1 MVPNTNCYVLFFGI
15 DNLTQDISWTPG
27 IFVFFPA
34 FRRPTEISL
43 QDQPL
48 VESSK
53 AINNIGPSEPQMRF
67 FVESTKL
74 PSLERPTCFLDP
86 SPSWNPLES
95 IEILGYFQAPAGAV
109 VPGAP
114 SFLGAVGLECVV
126 GPWNDPEDAPRF
138 EVRLEDAAT
147 KLGLKPHAGIFLKSF
162 LQIGGKQST
171 TGRCTSFELKPTVYC
186 LHELIIIWVCVKT
199 ISRGPLKLNGFMD
212 NYQPFV
218 LPQRYPIFDRFL
230 KSVKMRDTQYLEV
243 DHHIQQHIGAPSQNL
258 KQTLILLVF
267 FARTSIKSY
276 KSLPWNGWLNTP
288 LTLLVTLRSP
298 IDNNSI
304 NTHLL

>member
-1 MVPNTNCYVLFFGI
+1 MVPSTNCYVLFFGI

-27 IFVFFPA
+27 IFVFFPLSDVQLK
-34 FRRPTEISL
+34 FRCRTSRWLNLPRRPTTL
-43 QDQPL
+43 DQANHRW
-48 VESSK
+48 V
-53 AINNIGPSEPQMRF
+53 F
-67 FVESTKL
+67 FVESTRL

-109 VPGAP
+109 VPGAS
-114 SFLGAVGLECVV
+114 SFLGAVGLECIV

-147 KLGLKPHAGIFLKSF
+147 KLGLKPHSGIFLKSF

-171 TGRCTSFELKPTVYC
+171 TGRCTSFEPKPTVYC
-186 LHELIIIWVCVKT
+186 LHELIIIWVCAKT
-199 ISRGPLKLNGFMD
+199 ISRGPLKLNGFKD

-218 LPQRYPIFDRFL
+218 LPQRYPIFDRCL

-243 DHHIQQHIGAPSQNL
+243 DHHIRQHIGAPSQNL

-267 FARTSIKSY
+267 FALTSIKSY
-276 KSLPWNGWLNTP
+276 KKLPWNGWLNTP

-298 IDNNSI
+298 I
-304 NTHLL
+304 HR